1 MYSYIS
7 KNISLYTF
15 LFVFKIVESFRSVSL
30 SGKINETMT
39 LITTIMLSPWSCV
52 MKILYQQDLR
62 IHELNSGQKL

>member
-39 LITTIMLSPWSCV
+39 LITTIMLSP
-52 MKILYQQDLR
+52 
-62 IHELNSGQKL
+62 